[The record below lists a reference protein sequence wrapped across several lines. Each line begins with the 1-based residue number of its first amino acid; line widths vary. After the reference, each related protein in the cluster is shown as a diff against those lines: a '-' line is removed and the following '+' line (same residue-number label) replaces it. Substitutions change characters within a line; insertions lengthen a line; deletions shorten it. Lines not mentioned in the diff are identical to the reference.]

1 MFRLI
6 FGRRSLRYSAML
18 SRGGSAGLVSPLVLL
33 LQSQAVEVV
42 RSGDDIVLFL
52 QSRAGVTSSGRL
64 EALFANWRD
73 CLLVVFNHKYSCNIT
88 VTAR

>member
-1 MFRLI
+1 
-6 FGRRSLRYSAML
+6 ML

-52 QSRAGVTSSGRL
+52 QSRAGVTSYGQL